1 MANVATMKVVDVA
14 RKAKLVLLEYLNQWE
29 KVDADPANMYVSDDI
44 AVVWSAKVLGN
55 WKAVLF
61 VPARPWQ
68 YFEVTYD
75 GAKKQSY
82 LDVYNKIENILVK
95 D

>member
-1 MANVATMKVVDVA
+1 MKAVDVA
-14 RKAKLVLLEYLNQWE
+14 RKAKLVLLEYLNQWD

-55 WKAVLF
+55 WKAMLF
-61 VPARPWQ
+61 LPERPNE
-68 YFEVTYD
+68 YYEVTYD

-82 LDVYNKIENILVK
+82 LDVYKKSVNLVVK